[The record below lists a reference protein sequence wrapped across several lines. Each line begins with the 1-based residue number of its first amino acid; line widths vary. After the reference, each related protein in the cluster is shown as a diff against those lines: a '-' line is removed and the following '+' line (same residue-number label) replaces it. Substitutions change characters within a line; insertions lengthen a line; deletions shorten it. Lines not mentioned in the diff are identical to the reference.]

1 MTRPHLVVIL
11 ADQLRHDLIG
21 PEHMP
26 NVMALAGDSLFF
38 PNTYCAAPLC
48 MPSRASFFTGR
59 YPNQTGCLINPWVEA
74 DRAHGV
80 VREGTP
86 ILYDLLSGDWDGWHT
101 GKQHLYFDPPL
112 ERRTTGTTHWIT
124 LEDTYAPFLAERGDP
139 MPGGPAYRADLPE
152 LVSGRRTGLGSGST
166 PATGRYDPGF
176 DSFFDGYILR
186 TTLEAIE
193 QRDRDKPLFLSAMFL
208 APHPPFQI
216 PDPWYSAVDRIEMP
230 ANVGRW
236 SKGQSP
242 LQLYNLTG
250 FIGARYEREDWQE
263 VWRVYAGLVRLLDH
277 CVGEIV
283 ARLKSEGLYDDAVI
297 LFSTDHGE
305 MLGAHRLFQKMCM
318 YEEAI
323 RTPLMLK
330 LPRDRQRAGVEP
342 MPVSHI
348 DVLPT
353 LCAALGI
360 APPLDLPGQNL
371 LEAIEPR
378 PIFVQYD
385 GNGALGNFSRAVIR
399 GRDKLIVDCFKDEI
413 FFELHDLAADPL
425 EERNLVAVR
434 PDLAAA
440 LLALLLAH
448 MHATGDHLRLE
459 MADLDD
465 FLTAY
470 PASSGA

>member
-1 MTRPHLVVIL
+1 MTRPHLVVIM
-11 ADQLRHDLIG
+11 ADQLRHDFIT

-26 NVMALAGDSLFF
+26 NVIALGGDSLFF

-59 YPNQTGCLINPWVEA
+59 HPNETGCLINPWDEA

-80 VREGTP
+80 VAEGVP
-86 ILYDLLSGDWDGWHT
+86 NLYDLMARDWDGWHS
-101 GKQHLYFDPPL
+101 GKQHLSYDPPL
-112 ERRTTGTTHWIT
+112 EHRAGTVIHWAT
-124 LEDTYAPFLAERGDP
+124 LEDTYAPALAARGHP
-139 MPGGPAYRADLPE
+139 APGGPAFRADLPE
-152 LVSGRRTGLGSGST
+152 LISGRRTQLGSGST

-176 DSFFDGYILR
+176 DSFFDGHILK
-186 TTLEAIE
+186 TTLDAID
-193 QRDRDKPLFLSAMFL
+193 QRDVAKPLFLSAMFL

-216 PDPWYSAVDRIEMP
+216 PDPWYSAVDAIQMP
-230 ANVGRW
+230 ANIGRW
-236 SKGQSP
+236 SEGQSP

-250 FIGARYEREDWQE
+250 FIGARYDREDWQE

-297 LFSTDHGE
+297 LFTTDHGE

-323 RTPLMLK
+323 RTPVMLK
-330 LPRDRQRAGVEP
+330 LPKDRQRTGVERT
-342 MPVSHI
+342 PVSHI

-360 APPLDLPGQNL
+360 DAPADLPGRNL
-371 LEAIEPR
+371 LEPAAPR

-399 GRDKLIVDCFKDEI
+399 GHDKLIVDCFKDEI
-413 FFELHDLAADPL
+413 FFELHDLSADPL
-425 EERNLVAVR
+425 EEHNLLASH
-434 PDLAAA
+434 PKLAAT
-440 LLALLLAH
+440 LLALLLAQ
-448 MHATGDHLRLE
+448 MRETGDHLRLGLS
-459 MADLDD
+459 DLDD
-465 FLTAY
+465 FLTTFP
-470 PASSGA
+470 PAPAA